1 MKVLLDIYKNS
12 NILVVIELN
21 MCTTRNPIN
30 FEARRVPGE
39 AAHLVAAG
47 QDAAARADEDAE
59 AGLLE
64 DVDVV
69 VVGVPHRPAAGVPPR
84 LLAARGEDVAAVA
97 VRPLG
102 PRREAPGDLNTTLLR
117 LTRAANEG

>member
-1 MKVLLDIYKNS
+1 MIVCPS
-12 NILVVIELN
+12 
-21 MCTTRNPIN
+21 RNPVYL
-30 FEARRVPGE
+30 E
-39 AAHLVAAG
+39 AHLVAAG

-102 PRREAPGDLNTTLLR
+102 PRREASGDLNTAR
-117 LTRAANEG
+117 